1 MEREMTCVHTST
13 ADCYRQKEEDKDER
27 NGTERREGKGDAETA
42 GFVYRY
48 PAPVVERELMTTW

>member
-1 MEREMTCVHTST
+1 MTCVHTST
-13 ADCYRQKEEDKDER
+13 ADCYRQKEEDKEER